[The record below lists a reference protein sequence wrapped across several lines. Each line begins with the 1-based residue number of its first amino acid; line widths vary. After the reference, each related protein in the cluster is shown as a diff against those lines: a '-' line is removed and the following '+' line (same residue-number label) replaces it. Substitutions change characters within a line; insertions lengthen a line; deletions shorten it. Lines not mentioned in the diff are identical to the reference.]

1 MWCDTDEDETL
12 GDRMVTIFATLGYVP
27 ESVLPS
33 LRKAG
38 VDELVVFASTKEKKV
53 ETAVKKV
60 KEHCQKADIPFR
72 RVRVKAP
79 YDLERVAGDI
89 RDTLERYKGKDIIFN
104 ITGGTKVM
112 ACAALIVCFLRGI
125 PTEYAQER
133 TMDIITL
140 PLMKI
145 DPKGQLTRRQR
156 EIVDYL
162 LGQKEHMATTAQ
174 LRKALKLKKSTLSTH
189 LTNMRKRGLITVE
202 SDPSYGRSRLVKV
215 IPSLR
220 ILMMG

>member
-1 MWCDTDEDETL
+1 
-12 GDRMVTIFATLGYVP
+12 MVTIFATLGYVP

-38 VDELVVFASTKEKKV
+38 IEELVVFASTKEKKV

-60 KEHCQKADIPFR
+60 RAHCEKADIPFK

-79 YDLERVAGDI
+79 YDLEKVAEDI
-89 RDTLERYKGKDIIFN
+89 RDALEAYKGRDIVFN

-112 ACAALIVCFLRGI
+112 ACAALVVCFLRGI

-133 TMDIITL
+133 TMDIIAL
-140 PLMKI
+140 PMMRI

-156 EIVDYL
+156 EIVDHL
-162 LGQKEHMATTAQ
+162 LRQKGTMATTSQ

-189 LTNMRKRGLITVE
+189 LTNMRKRGLITME
-202 SDPSYGRSRLVKV
+202 SDPALGRSRLVKV